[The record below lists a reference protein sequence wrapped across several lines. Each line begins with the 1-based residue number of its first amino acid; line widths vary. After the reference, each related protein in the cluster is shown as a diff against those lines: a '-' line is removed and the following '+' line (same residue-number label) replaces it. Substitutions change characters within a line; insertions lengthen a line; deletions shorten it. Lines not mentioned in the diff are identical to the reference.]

1 MSTLRNR
8 LRLSFRRIMIFLAI
22 LGPGLITASGD
33 NDAPG
38 IATYSIAGSYY
49 GYDMLWGILL
59 ITLGEVVIQEMAAR
73 MGAVTTKGLADLI
86 RERYGVKITFF
97 AILCLLLAN
106 LGTTVAQF
114 AGIAAS
120 TELLGISRYI
130 TVPLGA
136 IFVWV
141 LVVRGS
147 YGRVEKVL
155 LGLTLYAIAYIITV
169 FLVQPDWGMVVRRTL
184 VPTVHL
190 RSDYLLTL
198 LAIIGTTITPW
209 GAVYMQASVADK
221 GVRPEQ
227 YSYTRMDVMTGAI
240 LGNVVA
246 AFIVICTAATLFPHG
261 IRVDTA
267 EEAAIALVPLAGPWA
282 RYLFGIGLLGA
293 SLLAASVLPL
303 STTYA
308 VCEAFE
314 PREVLAYD
322 DHPRR
327 TRAIEDGDRVACD
340 LEDAAVLPLREGE
353 GARAPVGQALESA
366 VHRKQLGVGPPQ
378 GPPVAGDPL
387 RGPPDAFEEKGDG
400 GEGDDQEGVDRTAVR
415 PEGRPEA
422 AAGGRCGRRNARGKS
437 PQGPGTPR
445 RDRPRAGF
453 RDPCAAAAP
462 PSPGREGRGRSWR
475 TSRSRPRRGAARRER
490 SRRLLPRRGDAGTAA
505 QRPQSGVKKGHGRNA
520 EQMIELDE
528 IVKRSQQGAPGAGID
543 PHPARRDADH
553 RHDAPLFVEQ
563 VGEEGG
569 RAPEGETQGR
579 ELDPPPARLARK
591 PPPPEAHP
599 EHPHG
604 EEKKKMR
611 PLMDEDPL
619 GRPVLLH
626 GVGRL
631 FPEHQRQREERGRP
645 PPPGRTQEAAEHRV
659 PHPQH
664 GRVQEPPPRPAPSR
678 DRTPG
683 RGRIRRSRASRTR
696 APT

>member
-8 LRLSFRRIMIFLAI
+8 LRLSFHTVMIFLAI

-49 GYDMLWGILL
+49 GYDMLWVILL
-59 ITLGEVVIQEMAAR
+59 ITLGEVVVQEMAAR

-114 AGIAAS
+114 AGIAAA

-155 LGLTLYAIAYIITV
+155 LGLSLYAIAYIITV

-190 RSDYLLTL
+190 QSDYLLTL

-240 LGNVVA
+240 LGNVVS

-308 VCEAFE
+308 VCEAFGWE
-314 PREVLAYD
+314 RGLDNRPGEAPIFFGLYTALILIGGIIVLI
-322 DHPRR
+322 PG
-327 TRAIEDGDRVACD
+327 I
-340 LEDAAVLPLREGE
+340 PLF
-353 GARAPVGQALESA
+353 PLMQLSQALNAILIPVILVLMLRLVNNSKIMGQWTNSRMGNILA
-366 VHRKQLGVGPPQ
+366 WGMTIFISGATVVMLVVSILQ
-378 GPPVAGDPL
+378 G
-387 RGPPDAFEEKGDG
+387 
-400 GEGDDQEGVDRTAVR
+400 
-415 PEGRPEA
+415 
-422 AAGGRCGRRNARGKS
+422 
-437 PQGPGTPR
+437 
-445 RDRPRAGF
+445 
-453 RDPCAAAAP
+453 
-462 PSPGREGRGRSWR
+462 
-475 TSRSRPRRGAARRER
+475 
-490 SRRLLPRRGDAGTAA
+490 
-505 QRPQSGVKKGHGRNA
+505 
-520 EQMIELDE
+520 
-528 IVKRSQQGAPGAGID
+528 
-543 PHPARRDADH
+543 
-553 RHDAPLFVEQ
+553 
-563 VGEEGG
+563 
-569 RAPEGETQGR
+569 
-579 ELDPPPARLARK
+579 
-591 PPPPEAHP
+591 
-599 EHPHG
+599 
-604 EEKKKMR
+604 
-611 PLMDEDPL
+611 
-619 GRPVLLH
+619 
-626 GVGRL
+626 
-631 FPEHQRQREERGRP
+631 
-645 PPPGRTQEAAEHRV
+645 
-659 PHPQH
+659 
-664 GRVQEPPPRPAPSR
+664 
-678 DRTPG
+678 
-683 RGRIRRSRASRTR
+683 
-696 APT
+696 